1 MTILYM
7 DVESVQNTRS
17 KLATTQQ
24 TMREEIAM
32 LTISIQRIIGS
43 AWIGPSASGLYDEYD
58 QIRIQ
63 LMQNLDTLDQL
74 SKTLQN
80 EIGQWQEV
88 AARFG

>member
-7 DVESVQNTRS
+7 DVESVQNTKAR
-17 KLATTQQ
+17 LAATQQ
-24 TMREEIAM
+24 TLREEITM
-32 LTISIQRIIGS
+32 LTVNVQRIIGS
-43 AWIGPSASGLYDEYD
+43 AWIGLSAEGFYQEYD

-63 LMQNLDTLDQL
+63 LLQNLDALDQL

-80 EIGQWQEV
+80 EIGQWQDV

>member
-7 DVESVQNTRS
+7 DVESVQNTKAR
-17 KLATTQQ
+17 LAAAQQ
-24 TMREEIAM
+24 NMRDEITM
-32 LTISIQRIIGS
+32 LTVNIQRIIGS
-43 AWIGPSASGLYDEYD
+43 GWIGLSAEGFYQEYD

-63 LMQNLDTLDQL
+63 LLQNLDALDQL

-80 EIGQWQEV
+80 EICQWQDV

>member
-7 DVESVQNTRS
+7 DVESVQNTRAR
-17 KLATTQQ
+17 LAAAQQ
-24 TMREEIAM
+24 TMREEITM
-32 LTISIQRIIGS
+32 LTVNIQRIIGS
-43 AWIGPSASGLYDEYD
+43 AWIGLSAEGFYQEYD

-63 LMQNLDTLDQL
+63 LIQNLDALDQL

-80 EIGQWQEV
+80 EIGQWQDV